1 MGDPHE
7 KNPNTVNITLKKMT
21 MKTCLGRRDKVGRGD
36 LWGIGEVGDWG
47 EVEKY
52 RGFIT
57 GYLIRIK
64 NSRKLLQC
72 CFFWYDSNLFPAS
85 RSSNFRDVSAW
96 LW

>member
-7 KNPNTVNITLKKMT
+7 KNPNSVNITLKKMT
-21 MKTCLGRRDKVGRGD
+21 MKICLGRRDMMGRGGLWEIRD
-36 LWGIGEVGDWG
+36 WGIERLGRSGD
-47 EVEKY
+47 
-52 RGFIT
+52 FIT

-85 RSSNFRDVSAW
+85 RSSNFRDVSTW
-96 LW
+96 L

>member
-7 KNPNTVNITLKKMT
+7 KNPNSVNTMLKKMT
-21 MKTCLGRRDKVGRGD
+21 MKICLGRRDRVGRGD
-36 LWGIGEVGDWG
+36 LWGIGEWG
-47 EVEKY
+47 IAEKWKNT

-72 CFFWYDSNLFPAS
+72 CYFL
-85 RSSNFRDVSAW
+85 V
-96 LW
+96 